1 MPSPTSHKSSR
12 PYTPA
17 QLDAPTL
24 LNLLTAANKPLR
36 LDAILRVARVTRN
49 EKAWIENLLQ
59 KLVHN
64 GQLVRMHGGAWLPAS
79 MVQTVVGRYAVQRSG
94 VGFVTP
100 LKATELKNTATK
112 ADAGQDGKAR
122 TSRPARSPARAAQD
136 IFIHPAQA
144 GEAWHGDLVKVAVTP
159 AQGKSAGKS
168 PEGRIVEVLE
178 RAQSEVVVRVL
189 HAIGTRASSKM
200 VLCKA
205 ADPRLVVQFQVDPGK
220 LDHTPRAGELL
231 AVTPQKRLASDLWA
245 AVATSSFG
253 CEDDVAVQERLV
265 KLNHRVPAEF
275 PPKVLDEAATFSP
288 DPAESDLAGRED
300 LRHLPFVTI
309 DGSSARDFDDAIC
322 VERQPGGKG
331 WLLRVA
337 IADVT
342 HYVRPNSALDREA
355 QERANSWYFP
365 TSVEPML
372 PEALSNGLCSLK
384 PHVNRLVMFAEIVI
398 AANGEPGLC
407 RFGAGV
413 IRSCARL
420 TYEEVQAA
428 VLDNNAAARAA
439 LLDKARTGAD
449 DAAGAGACLNM
460 LEEAVAL
467 THSLIQMRDGR
478 GSLDFE
484 LPEPEYVFDGQ
495 GVIVNI
501 ERRQRL
507 FSHRLIE
514 ECMIAANEAVARFLE
529 SKGTPF
535 LYRVHPEPDVDRLAG
550 LFRTLASTSLAA
562 AMPAQPD
569 ARHLQDMIRQ
579 AKGGPQE
586 FLVGRL
592 CLRTMP
598 QARYQADNEGHFGL
612 ASKSYCH
619 FTSPIRRYADVVVHR
634 ALKHALGLNF
644 DPIPS
649 EHKLLMLA
657 DNLNRRERAAM
668 EAEREMARRL
678 GVLVLRDRVG
688 ESFAG
693 TIAGVSDFGL
703 FIELD
708 AMPVEGMVRV
718 ADLGDDYYEYDPER
732 QELIGL
738 HTAMRFMLGQRVL
751 TRLTEVNVGRLEI
764 TLGLLEG
771 PAGWKAGG
779 KPAAGA
785 KGAAKG
791 RDGRG
796 SDGKGREGAGGGK
809 KSGSRFG
816 GGFRGKGG
824 QGDKGGGKGG
834 ASGAAKGKGSRGG
847 TGRNSAGAK
856 KSGAGAA
863 ASAGGRSKSR
873 SAGR

>member
-1 MPSPTSHKSSR
+1 MPTKTSR
-12 PYTPA
+12 PASSAKTPAYNPA

-24 LNLLTAANKPLR
+24 LTLLTAAHKPLR

-49 EKAWIENLLQ
+49 EKAWVENLLQ

-79 MVQTVVGRYAVQRSG
+79 MVRTVIGRYAVQRSG

-100 LKATELKNTATK
+100 EKPEKAAKAGGKGGANPRSATLS
-112 ADAGQDGKAR
+112 G
-122 TSRPARSPARAAQD
+122 QD

-144 GEAWHGDLVKVAVTP
+144 GDAWHGDLVKVAVTP

-178 RAQSEVVVRVL
+178 RAQQEIVVRVL
-189 HAIGTRASSKM
+189 YSIGTKATSKL

-205 ADPRLVVQFQVDPGK
+205 ADPRLVVQFQVDPTA
-220 LDHTPRAGELL
+220 LDHAPKAGELL
-231 AVTPQKRLASDLWA
+231 AVTPIKSLASDLWS

-265 KLNHRVPAEF
+265 KLNHRVPDLF
-275 PPKVLDEAATFSP
+275 PPKALEEAAAFAV
-288 DPAESDLAGRED
+288 DPQEADFVGRED
-300 LRHLPFVTI
+300 LRQMPFVTI
-309 DGSSARDFDDAIC
+309 DGSTARDFDDAIC
-322 VERQPGGKG
+322 VERQATGKG

-342 HYVRPNSALDREA
+342 HYVRPRSALDTEA

-365 TSVEPML
+365 ASVEPML
-372 PEALSNGLCSLK
+372 PQALSNGLCSLN
-384 PHVNRLVMFAEIVI
+384 PHVDRLVMLAEIAI
-398 AANGEPGLC
+398 DEQGQAGKC
-407 RFGAGV
+407 RFGAAV
-413 IRSCARL
+413 IRSQARL

-428 VLDNNAAARAA
+428 VVDKNAAVRVQVLEKATGSGQTSADTAA
-439 LLDKARTGAD
+439 S
-449 DAAGAGACLNM
+449 AGACLNM

-467 THSLIQMRDGR
+467 THSLILMREQR

-484 LPEPEYVFDGQ
+484 LPEPEYVFDDQ
-495 GVIVNI
+495 GVVVDIK
-501 ERRQRL
+501 RRERL
-507 FSHRLIE
+507 FAHRMIE

-529 SKGTPF
+529 DKGTPF
-535 LYRVHPEPDVDRLAG
+535 LYRVHPEPDPDRLAG
-550 LFRTLASTSLAA
+550 LFRTLASTSLAFTGGGI
-562 AMPAQPD
+562 PAQPT
-569 ARHLQDMIRQ
+569 ASAVQSMIAQ
-579 AKGGPQE
+579 SKGGPQE

-598 QARYQADNEGHFGL
+598 QARYQPDNEGHFGL
-612 ASKSYCH
+612 ASKAYCH
-619 FTSPIRRYADVVVHR
+619 FTSPIRRYADMVVHR
-634 ALKHALGLNF
+634 ALKHALGLNPG
-644 DPIPS
+644 PIPS
-649 EHKLLMLA
+649 EHALTMLGDA
-657 DNLNRRERAAM
+657 LNRRERSAM

-688 ESFAG
+688 ERFGG

-738 HTAMRFMLGQRVL
+738 HTAMRFVLGQRVL

-764 TLGLLEG
+764 TLTLLEG
-771 PAGWKAGG
+771 PEGWVAGKTGKGG
-779 KPAAGA
+779 KPGVQGQAGQAGKRGLPPANRHEGGA
-785 KGAAKG
+785 KKPASRFG
-791 RDGRG
+791 
-796 SDGKGREGAGGGK
+796 GKGRGKGGPRGGGAGGSGPGGGAGGRGPAGKPGGGGK
-809 KSGSRFG
+809 KSG
-816 GGFRGKGG
+816 
-824 QGDKGGGKGG
+824 
-834 ASGAAKGKGSRGG
+834 
-847 TGRNSAGAK
+847 GRAG
-856 KSGAGAA
+856 
-863 ASAGGRSKSR
+863 GGRSQGR

>member
-1 MPSPTSHKSSR
+1 MPSPTSHKPSR
-12 PYTPA
+12 PYSPA

-24 LNLLTAANKPLR
+24 LTLLTAANKPLR

-49 EKAWIENLLQ
+49 EKAWVENLLQ

-79 MVQTVVGRYAVQRSG
+79 MVHTVVGRYAVQRSG

-100 LKATELKNTATK
+100 IKG
-112 ADAGQDGKAR
+112 ADATSAAAEAGQGKGQAVR
-122 TSRPARSPARAAQD
+122 AARAPSRLAQD

-159 AQGKSAGKS
+159 AQGKSVGKS
-168 PEGRIVEVLE
+168 PEGRIIEVLE
-178 RAQSEVVVRVL
+178 RAQNSVVVRVL
-189 HAIGTRASSKM
+189 YAIGTKASSKM

-205 ADPRLVVQFQVDPGK
+205 ADPRLVVQFQVDPSA
-220 LDHTPRAGELL
+220 LDHAPRAGELL
-231 AVTPQKRLASDLWA
+231 AVTPQKRLASDLWS
-245 AVATSSFG
+245 AVASSSFG

-275 PPKVLDEAATFSP
+275 PPKALEEAAALG
-288 DPAESDLAGRED
+288 AEPTEDDMAQRED

-309 DGSSARDFDDAIC
+309 DGSTARDFDDAIC
-322 VERQPGGKG
+322 VERQQNGKG

-342 HYVRPNSALDREA
+342 HYMRPASALDKEA

-372 PEALSNGLCSLK
+372 PEALSNGLCSLN
-384 PHVNRLVMFAEIVI
+384 PHVNRLVMFAEIAI
-398 AANGEPGLC
+398 AANGEAGLC

-428 VLDNNAAARAA
+428 VVDTTTAARAT
-439 LLDKARTGAD
+439 LLEQAGAD
-449 DAAGAGACLNM
+449 EQAGACLNM

-467 THSLIQMRDGR
+467 THSLIHMRDAR

-484 LPEPEYVFDGQ
+484 LPEPEYIFDDQ

-501 ERRQRL
+501 ERRKRL
-507 FSHRLIE
+507 FAHRMIE

-562 AMPAQPD
+562 AIPPQPD
-569 ARHLQDMIRQ
+569 AQHLQAMIQQ

-598 QARYQADNEGHFGL
+598 QARYQPDNEGHFGL

-634 ALKHALGLNF
+634 ALKHALGLSSG
-644 DPIPS
+644 PIPS
-649 EHKLLMLA
+649 EHTLLMLA

-688 ESFAG
+688 ESFSG

-708 AMPVEGMVRV
+708 TMPVEGMVRV

-738 HTAMRFMLGQRVL
+738 HTGMRFMLGQRVL
-751 TRLTEVNVGRLEI
+751 TRLREVNVGRLEI
-764 TLGLLEG
+764 TLALLEG
-771 PAGWKAGG
+771 PDGWKAG
-779 KPAAGA
+779 KPAAGGKRPPA
-785 KGAAKG
+785 G

-796 SDGKGREGAGGGK
+796 REAAGGAK
-809 KSGSRFG
+809 KPASRFG
-816 GGFRGKGG
+816 GGFRGNGG
-824 QGDKGGGKGG
+824 KGGGKEGG
-834 ASGAAKGKGSRGG
+834 KGAPKGKGSRGG
-847 TGRNSAGAK
+847 AGRGPTGGK
-856 KSGAGAA
+856 KAGAA
-863 ASAGGRSKSR
+863 GGRGKSR